1 MAGSVVD
8 ACFSD
13 VKLGIVFKG
22 KSAVIKSAYILY
34 FVKSTVKR
42 GLLNL
47 KYRKGII
54 AFIANLFIFALC
66 GSFFVLAEDRPTF
79 GINEIIDSGSNVTA
93 IVSFTP
99 GKAASGSIKIGY
111 NTKILKF
118 VSVDKGASNAKTIN
132 INSGKNGEI
141 SIDFDNA
148 GGIVRGNTELA
159 GIDFVLRSDRLSSD
173 DVYAKSFVLYDDRG
187 KLISD
192 NKTADL
198 MYSINSGNMYPEYSE
213 DEFPEEQSNSGNG
226 DNSRS
231 ESSNGN
237 TGDSSRSESSNG
249 NTGDS
254 SRSESSNGNT
264 GDNSRGESSNS
275 NTGDNN
281 GNSGN
286 NSVGGNNGNGGGS
299 NNSSV
304 GSGTHTGGSEGSEST
319 VSGGSVNS
327 AGGDSP
333 ESPQNSDGTVQVQSN
348 PENVSAFP
356 DVEGTVSGNEQD
368 VSDNDI
374 STPGGAGD
382 PEGTADD
389 AAEEVSEEK
398 DNRVIIVIV
407 ISSITVVVV
416 GVLYFLVSRWIDK
429 DDESDEDG
437 KKETDDKE

>member
-1 MAGSVVD
+1 MIN
-8 ACFSD
+8 C
-13 VKLGIVFKG
+13 
-22 KSAVIKSAYILY
+22 

-42 GLLNL
+42 RLSDL
-47 KYRKGII
+47 KYRKVII
-54 AFIANLFIFALC
+54 AFIASLFIFTLY

-79 GINEIIDSGSNVTA
+79 GINEIIDSSSNVTA

-99 GKAASGSIKIGY
+99 GKAASGTIKIGY
-111 NTKILKF
+111 DTKILKF

-173 DVYAKSFVLYDDRG
+173 DVYAKSFALYDDKG

-213 DEFPEEQSNSGNG
+213 DEFPAEQSNSGNS

-231 ESSNGN
+231 ESSNGDN
-237 TGDSSRSESSNG
+237 SRNESSNG
-249 NTGDS
+249 DN
-254 SRSESSNGNT
+254 SRSENSKGNT
-264 GDNSRGESSNS
+264 GDNSG
-275 NTGDNN
+275 N
-281 GNSGN
+281 GGN
-286 NSVGGNNGNGGGS
+286 NSVGGNNGNNSNSGGS
-299 NNSSV
+299 DNSSV
-304 GSGTHTGGSEGSEST
+304 GSGTHTDGSEGSGST
-319 VSGGSVNS
+319 VSGGSENS
-327 AGGDSP
+327 AGGA
-333 ESPQNSDGTVQVQSN
+333 ENPQTPDGTVQVQSD
-348 PENVSAFP
+348 PENASAFP
-356 DVEGTVSGNEQD
+356 DAEGTVSGNEQD
-368 VSDNDI
+368 VSDNDM
-374 STPGGAGD
+374 STPGGTDGS
-382 PEGTADD
+382 EVTADD
-389 AAEEVSEEK
+389 AAEEVSGEK

-437 KKETDDKE
+437 QKDTDDKE

>member
-1 MAGSVVD
+1 M
-8 ACFSD
+8 
-13 VKLGIVFKG
+13 
-22 KSAVIKSAYILY
+22 
-34 FVKSTVKR
+34 
-42 GLLNL
+42 
-47 KYRKGII
+47 KYRKVII
-54 AFIANLFIFALC
+54 AFIASLFIFTLY

-79 GINEIIDSGSNVTA
+79 GINEIIDSSSNVTA

-99 GKAASGSIKIGY
+99 GKAASGTIKIGY
-111 NTKILKF
+111 DTKILKF

-173 DVYAKSFVLYDDRG
+173 DVYAKSFALYDDKG

-213 DEFPEEQSNSGNG
+213 DEFPAEQSNSGNS

-231 ESSNGN
+231 ESSNGDN
-237 TGDSSRSESSNG
+237 SRNESSNG
-249 NTGDS
+249 DN
-254 SRSESSNGNT
+254 SRSENSKGNT
-264 GDNSRGESSNS
+264 GDNSG
-275 NTGDNN
+275 N
-281 GNSGN
+281 GGN
-286 NSVGGNNGNGGGS
+286 NSVGGNNGNNSNSGGS
-299 NNSSV
+299 DNSSV
-304 GSGTHTGGSEGSEST
+304 GSGTHTDGSEGSGST
-319 VSGGSVNS
+319 VSGGSENS
-327 AGGDSP
+327 AGGA
-333 ESPQNSDGTVQVQSN
+333 ENPQTPDGTVQVQSD
-348 PENVSAFP
+348 PENASAFP
-356 DVEGTVSGNEQD
+356 DAEGTVSGNEQD
-368 VSDNDI
+368 VSDNDM
-374 STPGGAGD
+374 STPGGTDGS
-382 PEGTADD
+382 EVTADD
-389 AAEEVSEEK
+389 AAEEVSGEK

-437 KKETDDKE
+437 QKDTDDKE